1 MEQAAASVPHW
12 TWVAKPKS
20 DQYQFTRAQQ
30 REDRH
35 LKCHLQM
42 GDDLHRTQGNWPRRE
57 VTSQAKTD
65 FAAHVLFFLKNA
77 M

>member
-1 MEQAAASVPHW
+1 MEQAATSVPQW

-42 GDDLHRTQGNWPRRE
+42 GYDLHWTQGNRPCRE
-57 VTSQAKTD
+57 VTSRAKAD
-65 FAAHVLFFLKNA
+65 FAAHLLFFLKNA

>member
-1 MEQAAASVPHW
+1 MDQAAASVPHW
-12 TWVAKPKS
+12 TRVAKPKS
-20 DQYQFTRAQQ
+20 NQYQFSRAQQ

-42 GDDLHRTQGNWPRRE
+42 GDDPHWTQGNRPRRE
-57 VTSQAKTD
+57 VTSQDKTD
-65 FAAHVLFFLKNA
+65 FAAHLLFFLKNA

>member
-20 DQYQFTRAQQ
+20 DQYQFSRAQQ
-30 REDRH
+30 GEDRP
-35 LKCHLQM
+35 LKRHLQM
-42 GDDLHRTQGNWPRRE
+42 GYDLHWAQGNRPRRE
-57 VTSQAKTD
+57 LTSQAKTD
-65 FAAHVLFFLKNA
+65 FAAHLLFFLKNA